1 MVWQNVPLE
10 VQKYYLEGPRKAVSA
25 VAKMP
30 YVVSVTFDDGI
41 TKEYDY
47 SGVLTGV
54 LSVIRKPEIFCN
66 VYIDDTNSIA
76 WDTPDGHMD
85 FSADSVY
92 IYGLTKKTD
101 TAIAD

>member
-1 MVWQNVPLE
+1 MIWKKAPLE
-10 VQKYYLEGPRKAVSA
+10 VKKYFHDGPRKAVSA
-25 VAKMP
+25 VANTP

-54 LSVIRKPEIFCN
+54 LSVICKPEIFCT

-76 WDTPDGHMD
+76 WDTPDDH
-85 FSADSVY
+85 
-92 IYGLTKKTD
+92 IR
-101 TAIAD
+101 